1 MYFMPFYINST
12 KRTGRTQ
19 VLTSTTSDTT
29 LNVHNRNFRR
39 IITFRVGSYHL
50 YSSCRTMTST
60 ISTINT
66 IGQNYTIFFYPYSMP
81 DLDRRLFRNRDGTV
95 SLLPDK
101 LQSILYI
108 QVDNTLVHKTS
119 PVASM
124 SSDCLKAVKLD

>member
-81 DLDRRLFRNRDGTV
+81 DLDRRLFRNRDGTYR
-95 SLLPDK
+95 SCRTNFRSFCTFRSTIPSFIRHLRLH
-101 LQSILYI
+101 QCH
-108 QVDNTLVHKTS
+108 QT
-119 PVASM
+119 A
-124 SSDCLKAVKLD
+124 